1 MVIDHDKKFIF
12 VHVYKTGGTSIEEA
26 LGGKSNV
33 SVHER
38 LENIINWKDYFSF
51 GFVRNPWDRAVS
63 SYMFQARSPHI
74 QQQQL
79 FSGTFEEY
87 IISTFLKQGDTK
99 SYVQY
104 SKVKNCNFIGRFEHL
119 HDDFKRVC
127 KDIKVLPV
135 PKLQH
140 IYKTEHKHYSEYYND
155 ELKEI
160 IAETRKG
167 DIETFGFTF
176 EKIG

>member
-74 QQQQL
+74 QQQL

-99 SYVQY
+99 SY
-104 SKVKNCNFIGRFEHL
+104 
-119 HDDFKRVC
+119 
-127 KDIKVLPV
+127 
-135 PKLQH
+135 
-140 IYKTEHKHYSEYYND
+140 
-155 ELKEI
+155 
-160 IAETRKG
+160 A
-167 DIETFGFTF
+167 
-176 EKIG
+176 